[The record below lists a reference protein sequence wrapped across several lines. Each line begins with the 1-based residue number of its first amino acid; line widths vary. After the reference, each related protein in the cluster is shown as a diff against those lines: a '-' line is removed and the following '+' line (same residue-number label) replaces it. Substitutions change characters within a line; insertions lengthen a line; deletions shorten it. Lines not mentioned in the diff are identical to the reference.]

1 MGDHGWLLPS
11 PLMSDDTPAIDGA
24 DFRTV
29 LGHYPTGVTV
39 VTADDDGPCGMV
51 IGSFGSVSLDPP
63 LVQFMPAKTS
73 GTWAR
78 IEKSGSY
85 CVNVLGA
92 DQLGLCNSFFDKS
105 KDPFD
110 GFAWRPGVT
119 GSPVID
125 GCLCHIDC
133 EIHEA
138 VDAGDHYIVIGRVVD
153 LAPGTN
159 TGGPLLFFKGGYGD
173 FAELGGD

>member
-1 MGDHGWLLPS
+1 
-11 PLMSDDTPAIDGA
+11 MSDDTPAIDGA

-138 VDAGDHYIVIGRVVD
+138 VDAGDHAKAQTEFRVAAKRLDQAASKNLIHRNAAARSKSRLNKLVKSI
-153 LAPGTN
+153 AG
-159 TGGPLLFFKGGYGD
+159 
-173 FAELGGD
+173 